1 MERIVDEFSF
11 RQFLTRYAR
20 ENPPSMTYKNGDFRS
35 WQEEFFNKLLELRGD
50 LPPRVPLQP
59 EVVERVRE
67 KDHIRERV
75 HFYSMEGV
83 RVSSYVLIPND
94 MKEGER
100 RPGLLCL
107 HGHTEDGKETI
118 VGLGKSYAEKP
129 YKDYAL
135 NMVRAGFVT
144 LTPDWWGWGE
154 REEPDFNMGSR
165 DKCNVKFMAA
175 AMYGIPLLSLMICD
189 GKAALDYLISRPE
202 VDGERIGCLGN
213 SFGGRMTMYMTVFD
227 QRIKACAPSGCAN
240 LFSERS
246 SKLSS
251 CGAQFFPGLLKYGDV
266 GEIFSLIAP
275 RPCLHIIGKSDGL
288 LFEEDVEE
296 IRQKVQNAYDMLNAS
311 ENVEFF
317 IHDGGHYFRSDI
329 AVEWFREVFRLTDEG
344 AQK

>member
-1 MERIVDEFSF
+1 MSSEQFSF
-11 RQFLTRYAR
+11 RQFLIRYAR
-20 ENPPSMTYKNGDFRS
+20 EHPPSMTYKGGDLRK
-35 WQEEFFNKLLELRGD
+35 WQEKFFGKLLELRGK
-50 LPPRVPLQP
+50 LEPRVPLSSRIAHQFQ
-59 EVVERVRE
+59 E
-67 KDHIRERV
+67 KDHIREKIY
-75 HFYSMEGV
+75 FYSTEGV
-83 RVSSYVLIPND
+83 CISSYLLIPSNL
-94 MKEGER
+94 KEGEK

-118 VGLGKSYAEKP
+118 VGLSDSYRDNP
-129 YKDYAL
+129 YRGYAL
-135 NMVRAGFVT
+135 DMVRAGFVT

-154 REEPDFNMGSR
+154 REEPGFNMGSR

-175 AMYGIPLLSLMICD
+175 AMYGIPLLSLMIQD
-189 GKAALDYLISRPE
+189 GQAALDYLVSRPE
-202 VDGERIGCLGN
+202 VDSERIGCLGN

-240 LFSERS
+240 LFRERS

-275 RPCLHIIGKSDGL
+275 RPCLHIVGKEDPL

-296 IRQKVQNAYDMLNAS
+296 IRQKVQTAYDALNAS

-317 IHDGGHYFRSDI
+317 IHDGGHYFRGDV
-329 AVEWFREVFRLTDEG
+329 AAKWFHKVFQNLPRD
-344 AQK
+344 